1 MGKSTN
7 SNALRRASHDEQ
19 DLQQAHGSQS
29 SSPSLLPP
37 RHSRLHGLAS
47 ASPATAS
54 SESLVGRIAK
64 EHSSHRHRQSIDGPL
79 PNIPEPHEHPRDE
92 PLHIISPYKSEGV
105 LPSNAEH
112 CDPTLAATETSAE
125 PIPESSSGKSSGDG
139 KPPVKVLLCGNN
151 HDYFSAADLEYLREI
166 YLKYVKGV
174 RPDNIRVHSGPGP
187 ISEEFDWFF
196 DPKDIAPGGLLILC
210 IIGHG
215 TRTAHGV
222 DIRMDKRGQ
231 KLMGTLDLHVG
242 INRLQVPCTLE
253 VVLGTC
259 NSEVV
264 IDGLDRLMWMQ
275 ASNAAEGRLAALP
288 SLSALLKALYPSR
301 SVPKLSTGATIIVW
315 AAAVDGGLAYEE
327 ADLPGRKGK
336 NDIMIGAI
344 CRAIESAGRT
354 IPRKALFGK
363 IQCVGPVA
371 YLVGDGLTSD
381 GSSEAVSEYNA
392 ARDEKYLSKTKAE
405 RRKARDSGKY
415 GDPQSA
421 CLLSLPGNREVI
433 LNGPAFEAVRGV
445 EIAGTL
451 SVE

>member
-1 MGKSTN
+1 MGRSTN
-7 SNALRRASHDEQ
+7 SNAPHPAPHDEQ
-19 DLQQAHGSQS
+19 DLQRAYEPRS
-29 SSPSLLPP
+29 SSPFLLPP

-47 ASPATAS
+47 ASQATAS

-79 PNIPEPHEHPRDE
+79 PNIPEPHEQLHHPRDE
-92 PLHIISPYKSEGV
+92 PSHVVNPYKGEGV
-105 LPSNAEH
+105 RPRNAEH
-112 CDPTLAATETSAE
+112 CGPTLAETETSAE
-125 PIPESSSGKSSGDG
+125 PIPKSSSGKSSGDG
-139 KPPVKVLLCGNN
+139 KPLVKVLSCGNDR
-151 HDYFSAADLEYLREI
+151 DYFSAADLKYLRAI

-187 ISEEFDWFF
+187 IGEEFDWFF
-196 DPKDIAPGGLLILC
+196 DPNDVAPGGLLILC

-222 DIRMDKRGQ
+222 DIRTDRRGQ
-231 KLMGTLDLHVG
+231 KLTGTLDLHVR

-259 NSEVV
+259 NSEAV

-275 ASNAAEGRLAALP
+275 ASGAPEGHLGALS
-288 SLSALLKALYPSR
+288 SLTALFKALHPSP
-301 SVPKLSTGATIIVW
+301 SAPKLSTKATIIVW

-327 ADLPGRKGK
+327 ANLPGRKGE

-363 IQCVGPVA
+363 IH
-371 YLVGDGLTSD
+371 
-381 GSSEAVSEYNA
+381 EAVSEYNT

-415 GDPQSA
+415 GDPQLA
-421 CLLSLPGNREVI
+421 CLLSFPGNRELI
-433 LNGPAFEAVRGV
+433 LNSPAFEAVRGV
-445 EIAGTL
+445 EMAGTL